1 MLTVCNMLCR
11 KINDKDTKLKSV
23 HTRNNKAIDYKQP
36 NAIRRFQ
43 RALKRSQTLAM
54 AAKYSKFRWLRFE

>member
-11 KINDKDTKLKSV
+11 KIHDKDTKLKSV

-36 NAIRRFQ
+36 NVLR
-43 RALKRSQTLAM
+43 RSQTLAM